1 MDPGSAAHH
10 FVLRCVRGTQAK
22 WQSVTTMTSTN
33 LKTIHDGG
41 RYFEGPRWHEGR
53 LWFVDCMART
63 LLSLAPSGECAQH
76 AKFDDDTPCGLGV
89 LGDGRIIVLTM
100 FKKRLFA
107 YSNGK
112 LSPYADLSG
121 IATGTI
127 DDMIVDGLGR
137 AYVGDLGFDM
147 PPPEGRGAVGRII
160 LVMPDGAARVV
171 AEGLRF
177 PNGIAVSADNSRLV
191 VAEMDGACLADY
203 DIEADGG
210 LKFRSRFGNM
220 KSPDGICLDRE
231 GAVWVAAFEEDA
243 FIRLDREGRELQ
255 RIDVPGRRALAC
267 VLGGRERRTLYCL
280 SAATSYAELRQ
291 RKSSSR
297 IDVVEVEVAGAG
309 NP

>member
-1 MDPGSAAHH
+1 M
-10 FVLRCVRGTQAK
+10 TQAK
-22 WQSVTTMTSTN
+22 LRTV
-33 LKTIHDGG
+33 HDGG
-41 RYFEGPRWHEGR
+41 RYFEGPRWHAGR

-63 LLSLAPSGECAQH
+63 LLSLAPSGECEQH

-89 LGDGRIIVLTM
+89 LPDGRLIVLTM
-100 FKKRLFA
+100 FRKRLLA
-107 YSNGK
+107 YSNGQ
-112 LSPYADLSG
+112 LSLYADLSD

-137 AYVGDLGFDM
+137 AFVGDLGFDL

-203 DIEADGG
+203 DIAADGG
-210 LKFRSRFGNM
+210 LSLRGRLGSM

-231 GAVWVAAFEEDA
+231 GAVWVASFEEDA
-243 FIRLDREGRELQ
+243 FIRISRDGDELQ
-255 RIDVPGRRALAC
+255 RIAVPRRRALAC
-267 VLGGRERRTLYCL
+267 VLGGAARRTLFCL
-280 SAATSYAELRQ
+280 SAEASYEELRQ

-297 IDVVEVEVAGAG
+297 IDVVDVEIPGAG
-309 NP
+309 TP